1 MRNKITLAMAVVGM
15 MITVPA
21 FADASSGQGGG
32 VMEFTGSVIDAPC
45 SIKPESQ
52 NIQVKLSDWT
62 TKKLN
67 EANAHSDPVPV
78 TIDLSGCTFAPPI
91 QEKVKYSK
99 VAVTFP
105 DATSPTGGAT
115 KGEIINSAPI
125 NPAQNVVIQ
134 LLKADGITPVDL
146 SKTNPQDGDPD
157 NIQLNTNSP
166 INTLQFFAQ
175 ILATGQSTVGNVGA
189 TVTYKLHYF

>member
-67 EANAHSDPVPV
+67 EADAHSDPVPV
-78 TIDLSGCTFAPPI
+78 TIDLSGCTFEPPT
-91 QEKVKYSK
+91 QDKVKYSK

-105 DATSPTGGAT
+105 DATSPSGGAI

-146 SKTNPQDGDPD
+146 SKTNLQDGDPD

-166 INTLQFFAQ
+166 VNTLQFFAQ

>member
-67 EANAHSDPVPV
+67 EADAHSDPVPV
-78 TIDLSGCTFAPPI
+78 TIDLSGCTFGPPV
-91 QEKVKYSK
+91 QDKVKYSK

-105 DATSPTGGAT
+105 DATSPTGGAI

-146 SKTNPQDGDPD
+146 SKTNPQDVDPD

>member
-1 MRNKITLAMAVVGM
+1 MAVVGM

-21 FADASSGQGGG
+21 FADVSSGQGGG

-78 TIDLSGCTFAPPI
+78 TIDLSGCTFGPPV
-91 QEKVKYSK
+91 QDKVKYSK

-105 DATSPTGGAT
+105 DATSPTGGAI

>member
-21 FADASSGQGGG
+21 FADVSSGQGGG

-78 TIDLSGCTFAPPI
+78 TIDLSGCTFGPPV
-91 QEKVKYSK
+91 QDKVKYSK

-105 DATSPTGGAT
+105 DATSPTGGAI

>member
-21 FADASSGQGGG
+21 FADVSSGQGGG

-62 TKKLN
+62 TEKLN

-78 TIDLSGCTFAPPI
+78 TIDLSGCTFEPPVKD
-91 QEKVKYSK
+91 KVKYSK

-105 DATSPTGGAT
+105 DATSPTGGAI

-146 SKTNPQDGDPD
+146 SKTNPQDGDTD

>member
-1 MRNKITLAMAVVGM
+1 MRNKITLAMVVVGM

-21 FADASSGQGGG
+21 FADVSSGQGGG

-67 EANAHSDPVPV
+67 EADAHSDPVPV
-78 TIDLSGCTFAPPI
+78 TIDLSGCTFDPPV

-105 DATSPTGGAT
+105 DATSPTGGAI

-125 NPAQNVVIQ
+125 NPAKNVVIQ
-134 LLKADGITPVDL
+134 LLKADGITPVNL
-146 SKTNPQDGDPD
+146 LKTNPNDEDPD

>member
-1 MRNKITLAMAVVGM
+1 MVVVGM

-21 FADASSGQGGG
+21 FADVSSGQGGG

-67 EANAHSDPVPV
+67 EVGAHSDPVPV
-78 TIDLSGCTFAPPI
+78 TIDLSGCAFGLPV
-91 QEKVKYSK
+91 QGKVKYSK

-105 DATSPTGGAT
+105 DATSPEGGALN
-115 KGEIINSAPI
+115 GEIINSDTI
-125 NPAQNVVIQ
+125 SPAQNVVIQ
-134 LLKADGITPVDL
+134 LLKADGHPVDL
-146 SKTNPQDGDPD
+146 SKTNPQDEDTD

-166 INTLQFFAQ
+166 TNTLQFFAQ

>member
-1 MRNKITLAMAVVGM
+1 MAVVGM

-67 EANAHSDPVPV
+67 EADAHSDPVPV
-78 TIDLSGCTFAPPI
+78 TIDLSGCTFESPI
-91 QEKVKYSK
+91 QDKVKYSK

-105 DATSPTGGAT
+105 DATSPTGGAI

-134 LLKADGITPVDL
+134 LLKADGITPVNL
-146 SKTNPQDGDPD
+146 SKTNPQDGDSD